1 MQKICCSS
9 RLVTIFS
16 LNTTI
21 GIFSMLN
28 SPSRKTN
35 DHTVVDVLIICALKD
50 EYDQIL
56 NVTDGLIS
64 PSWVITKDHNG
75 RIIAEAAFLNA
86 TEQPLTVRA
95 TWASNMGREQAI
107 AVASSLIQSQK
118 VRCIAMSG
126 ICGGRRGKVA
136 LGDVI
141 FANRLWSYDTGKLTN
156 ENGEQKLEGDSLQY
170 HPSDLWEQR
179 MQNLKVSPD
188 KWPIAR
194 VSLPLEHQED
204 WVLSKLLLGE
214 DPVQNVDFVNK
225 CPDWSN
231 VLQRLWKK
239 GLVDKP
245 TTLSA
250 TGKDY
255 ISEIVLLNPK
265 GLPPVKDF
273 KVHVAPI
280 ATGAAVVEDESLFPK
295 LSKSMRKVLG
305 VDMEASALGAFGNI
319 HGVPVIVAKAVSD
332 FGDIYKDDRYREFA
346 AQASAQCLIKL
357 LREASDLLPNRSDNN
372 QTVDKKITNHLVFT
386 ESDLIAVLAEEYP
399 DIRDARAVW
408 VRAGGKNA
416 DVESISRPTDM
427 WQKIWLRCKQ
437 GAHVTPKALLTA
449 ILSDLPEN
457 KVLLQQMALL

>member
-1 MQKICCSS
+1 MLATLSKKCSD
-9 RLVTIFS
+9 
-16 LNTTI
+16 
-21 GIFSMLN
+21 
-28 SPSRKTN
+28 TN
-35 DHTVVDVLIICALKD
+35 DSAVVDVLIICALKD

-64 PSWVITKDHNG
+64 PGWVSTKDRSG
-75 RIIAEAAFLNA
+75 RIIAEAAFLNE
-86 TEQPLTVRA
+86 TEQPLTVRT

-107 AVASSLIQSQK
+107 AVASSLIQSQN

-141 FANRLWSYDTGKLTN
+141 FANRLWSYDAGKLTN
-156 ENGEQKLEGDSLQY
+156 ENGELKLDGDSLQY

-179 MQNLKVSPD
+179 MQNLTVSPD
-188 KWPIAR
+188 MWPISR
-194 VSLPLEHQED
+194 VLLPLEHQED
-204 WVLSKLLLGE
+204 WVLSKLYIGE
-214 DPVQNVDFVNK
+214 NPVHHVDFVKK
-225 CPDWSN
+225 CPDWSD

-250 TGKDY
+250 KGQDY
-255 ISEIVLLNPK
+255 ISELLLLNPK
-265 GLPPVKDF
+265 KLPPVKDF
-273 KVHVAPI
+273 EVHVAPL
-280 ATGAAVVEDESLFPK
+280 ATGAAVVEDESIFPK

-305 VDMEASALGAFGNI
+305 VDMEASALGAFGDI
-319 HGVPVIVAKAVSD
+319 HGLPVIVAKAVSD
-332 FGDIYKDDRYREFA
+332 FGDTYKDDRYRDFA

-357 LREASDLLPNRSDNN
+357 LREASDLLPNREQSNKIVGN
-372 QTVDKKITNHLVFT
+372 ETSVDKVFT
-386 ESDLIAVLAEEYP
+386 ETDLIAVLAEEYP

-416 DVESISRPTDM
+416 DVESIFRPTDM

-457 KVLLQQMALL
+457 KVLLQQIALL

>member
-1 MQKICCSS
+1 MLTSLSKKCSD
-9 RLVTIFS
+9 
-16 LNTTI
+16 
-21 GIFSMLN
+21 
-28 SPSRKTN
+28 TN
-35 DHTVVDVLIICALKD
+35 DSAVVDVLIICALKD

-64 PSWVITKDHNG
+64 PGWVSAKDGNG
-75 RIIAEAAFLNA
+75 RIIAEAAFLNV
-86 TEQPLTVRA
+86 TKQPLTVRA
-95 TWASNMGREQAI
+95 TWVSNMGREQTI
-107 AVASSLIQSQK
+107 AAASSLIQSQN

-141 FANRLWSYDTGKLTN
+141 FANRLWSYDAGKLTN

-179 MQNLKVSPD
+179 MQNLAVSPD
-188 KWPIAR
+188 TWPIAR
-194 VSLPLEHQED
+194 VLLPLEHQED
-204 WVLSKLLLGE
+204 WVLSKFFIGE
-214 DPVQNVDFVNK
+214 DPVQHVDFFNK
-225 CPDWSN
+225 CPDWSD

-250 TGKDY
+250 KGQDY

-265 GLPPVKDF
+265 ELPPVKDF
-273 KVHVAPI
+273 EVHVAPI

-305 VDMEASALGAFGNI
+305 VDMEASALAAFGDI
-319 HGVPVIVAKAVSD
+319 HGLPVIVAKAVSD
-332 FGDIYKDDRYREFA
+332 FGDTYKDDRYRDFA

-357 LREASDLLPNRSDNN
+357 LREGADLLPNREQIHKIVDNE
-372 QTVDKKITNHLVFT
+372 TSTDKVFT
-386 ESDLIAVLAEEYP
+386 ETDLIAVLAEEYP
-399 DIRDARAVW
+399 DVRDARAVW

-416 DVESISRPTDM
+416 DVEAITRPTDM

-457 KVLLQQMALL
+457 KVLLQQITLL

>member
-1 MQKICCSS
+1 MLTPLSKKCSE
-9 RLVTIFS
+9 
-16 LNTTI
+16 
-21 GIFSMLN
+21 
-28 SPSRKTN
+28 TN
-35 DHTVVDVLIICALKD
+35 YSEVIDVLIICALKD

-64 PSWVITKDHNG
+64 PGWVTTKDHNG

-107 AVASSLIQSQK
+107 AIASSLIQSQN

-141 FANRLWSYDTGKLTN
+141 FANRLWSYDAGKFTN
-156 ENGEQKLEGDSLQY
+156 ENGELKLDGDSLQY

-179 MQNLKVSPD
+179 MQNLTVSPD
-188 KWPIAR
+188 TWPITR
-194 VSLPLEHQED
+194 VLFPLEHQED
-204 WVLSKLLLGE
+204 WVLSKLLVGE
-214 DPVQNVDFVNK
+214 DPVQHVDFLKK

-245 TTLSA
+245 ITLSA
-250 TGKDY
+250 TGKEY

-265 GLPPVKDF
+265 ELPPVKDF
-273 KVHVAPI
+273 EVHVAPI

-305 VDMEASALGAFGNI
+305 VDMEASALGAFGDI

-332 FGDIYKDDRYREFA
+332 FGDTYKDDRYRDFA

-357 LREASDLLPNRSDNN
+357 LREGSDLLPNREQSNNIVDNEISI
-372 QTVDKKITNHLVFT
+372 DKVFT
-386 ESDLIAVLAEEYP
+386 ETDLIAVLAEEYP
-399 DIRDARAVW
+399 DVRDARAVW

-416 DVESISRPTDM
+416 DIEAITRPTDM
-427 WQKIWLRCKQ
+427 WQRIWLRSNQ
-437 GAHVTPKALLTA
+437 GAQVTPKALLMA
-449 ILSDLPEN
+449 VLSDLPEN
-457 KVLLQQMALL
+457 KVLLQQMSLL

>member
-1 MQKICCSS
+1 
-9 RLVTIFS
+9 
-16 LNTTI
+16 
-21 GIFSMLN
+21 MLTPL
-28 SPSRKTN
+28 SKKYSDTN
-35 DHTVVDVLIICALKD
+35 DSVDVLIICALKD
-50 EYDQIL
+50 EYNQIL

-64 PSWVITKDHNG
+64 PGWVSTKDRNG
-75 RIIAEAAFLNA
+75 RIIAEAAFFNE

-107 AVASSLIQSQK
+107 AVASSLIQSQN

-141 FANRLWSYDTGKLTN
+141 FANRLWSYDAGKLIN

-179 MQNLKVSPD
+179 MQNLTVSPD
-188 KWPIAR
+188 TWPITR

-204 WVLSKLLLGE
+204 WVLSKLFIDE
-214 DPVQNVDFVNK
+214 DPVQHVDFLKK
-225 CPDWSN
+225 CPDWSD
-231 VLQRLWKK
+231 VLKRLWKK
-239 GLVDKP
+239 GLVEKP

-250 TGKDY
+250 TGQKY

-273 KVHVAPI
+273 EVHVAPI
-280 ATGAAVVEDESLFPK
+280 ATGAAVVEDESLFSK
-295 LSKSMRKVLG
+295 LSEPMRKVLG
-305 VDMEASALGAFGNI
+305 VDMEASALAAFGDI

-332 FGDIYKDDRYREFA
+332 FGDTYKDDRYRDFA

-357 LREASDLLPNRSDNN
+357 LREGSDLLPNREQSHKIVDNE
-372 QTVDKKITNHLVFT
+372 TSVDKVFT
-386 ESDLIAVLAEEYP
+386 ETDLIAVLAEEYP

-457 KVLLQQMALL
+457 KVLLQQIALL